1 MTMSQA
7 IEGIDRN
14 TLVGFIL
21 VLARVSPLFLLAPPF
36 NSTMVPMRARAI
48 IAVGIAIG
56 LSPIAL
62 HGLSIPSDAVK
73 IVELALKE
81 IVIGLGFAM
90 SIACL
95 FAAVDAAGSMI
106 DTQMVFNFGSL
117 INPVDN
123 TQSGSISQLYSMVGI
138 LVFITIDGEAWV
150 IRGLSRTYE
159 LVPML
164 QFPSISRLTAAVS
177 SAFVGI
183 FGAALEVAAP
193 VLLALILTDVAFG
206 VVSRVVPQMNIFAV
220 GFPAKI
226 IVGLLVV
233 AAALPFMGNWFYGQL
248 QHSVETG
255 LAGIG
260 VG

>member
-1 MTMSQA
+1 MNEVLAQL
-7 IEGIDRN
+7 DRN
-14 TLVGFIL
+14 TIVGFIL

-36 NSTMVPMRARAI
+36 NSTMVPPRARLI
-48 IAVGIAIG
+48 IAVGISIG
-56 LSPIAL
+56 IAPLAL
-62 HGLSIPSDAVK
+62 HGQAIPSDAMK
-73 IVELALKE
+73 IAGLALKE
-81 IVIGLGFAM
+81 IVIGLGFAF

-106 DTQMVFNFGSL
+106 DTQIGMNFGSL

-123 TQSGSISQLYSMVGI
+123 TQSGSISQLYSMVGV

-164 QFPSISRLTAAVS
+164 ATPSISKLTQAAA
-177 SAFVGI
+177 SAFEGI
-183 FGAALEVAAP
+183 FTAALEIAGP

-206 VVSRVVPQMNIFAV
+206 VVSRVVPQLNIFAV
-220 GFPAKI
+220 GFPMKM

-233 AAALPFMGNWFYGQL
+233 AAALPFMSGWFVDQL
-248 QHSVETG
+248 QRSVESG
-255 LAGIG
+255 LSGIG

>member
-1 MTMSQA
+1 MNEVLAQL
-7 IEGIDRN
+7 DRN
-14 TLVGFIL
+14 TIVGFIL

-36 NSTMVPMRARAI
+36 NSSMVPARARLI
-48 IAVGIAIG
+48 IACGISIG
-56 LSPIAL
+56 LAPLAL
-62 HGLSIPSDAVK
+62 HGQAIPGDAMK
-73 IVELALKE
+73 IAGLALKE
-81 IVIGLGFAM
+81 IVIGLGFAF

-106 DTQMVFNFGSL
+106 DTQIGMNFGSL
-117 INPVDN
+117 LNPVDN

-138 LVFITIDGEAWV
+138 LVFIAIDGEAWV
-150 IRGLSRTYE
+150 IRGLGRTYE

-164 QFPSISRLTAAVS
+164 STPSISKMTQAAT
-177 SAFVGI
+177 SAFEGI
-183 FGAALEVAAP
+183 LSSALEVAGP

-206 VVSRVVPQMNIFAV
+206 VVSRVVPQLNIFAV
-220 GFPAKI
+220 GFPMKM

-233 AAALPFMGNWFYGQL
+233 AAALPFMSGWFVDQL
-248 QHSVETG
+248 QRSVESG

>member
-1 MTMSQA
+1 LTVTL
-7 IEGIDRN
+7 ETLDRN

-36 NSTMVPMRARAI
+36 SSSMVPVRARVI

-56 LSPIAL
+56 LSPLAL
-62 HGLSIPSDAVK
+62 HGQAIPAEVMT
-73 IVELALKE
+73 IVTLALKE

-90 SIACL
+90 CIACL

-106 DTQMVFNFGSL
+106 DTQIGFNFGSL

-123 TQSGSISQLYSMVGI
+123 TQSGSMSQLYAMVGI
-138 LVFITIDGEAWV
+138 LVFIVIDGEAWV

-164 QFPSISRLTAAVS
+164 AMPSISKITAAVS
-177 SAFVGI
+177 GAFTGI
-183 FGAALEVAAP
+183 FTAALEVAAP

-206 VVSRVVPQMNIFAV
+206 VVSRVVPQLNVFAV

-233 AAALPFMGNWFYGQL
+233 AAALPFMGNWFYDQL
-248 QHSVETG
+248 QRSVESG
-255 LAGIG
+255 LSGIG

>member
-1 MTMSQA
+1 MNEVLAQL
-7 IEGIDRN
+7 DRN
-14 TLVGFIL
+14 TIVGFIL

-36 NSTMVPMRARAI
+36 NSSMVPARARLI
-48 IAVGIAIG
+48 IACGISVGLAP
-56 LSPIAL
+56 LAL
-62 HGLSIPSDAVK
+62 HGLAIPSEAIK
-73 IVELALKE
+73 IAGLALKE
-81 IVIGLGFAM
+81 ILVGLGFAF

-106 DTQMVFNFGSL
+106 DTQIGLSYGSL

-123 TQSGSISQLYSMVGI
+123 TESGSISQLYSMVGI
-138 LVFITIDGEAWV
+138 LVFIAIDGEDWV

-164 QFPSISRLTAAVS
+164 EFPSISKLTAAVS
-177 SAFVGI
+177 HAFIGI
-183 FGAALEVAAP
+183 FSAALEVAAP

-206 VVSRVVPQMNIFAV
+206 VVSRVVPQLNIFAV
-220 GFPAKI
+220 GFPMKM

-233 AAALPFMGNWFYGQL
+233 AAALPFMSGWFVDQL
-248 QHSVETG
+248 QRSVESG
-255 LAGIG
+255 LSGIG

>member
-1 MTMSQA
+1 MT
-7 IEGIDRN
+7 IETLDRN

-21 VLARVSPLFLLAPPF
+21 VLARVAPLFLLAPPF
-36 NSTMVPMRARAI
+36 SSSMVPVRARVI
-48 IAVGIAIG
+48 VAVAVAIG
-56 LSPIAL
+56 LAPLAL
-62 HGLSIPSDAVK
+62 HGQAIPADAVT
-73 IVELALKE
+73 IVELILKE
-81 IVIGLGFAM
+81 IVIGLAFAM
-90 SIACL
+90 AIASL
-95 FAAVDAAGSMI
+95 FAGVNAAGAMI
-106 DTQMVFNFGSL
+106 DTQMGLNFGSL

-123 TQSGSISQLYSMVGI
+123 TQSGTMSQLYAMVGI
-138 LVFITIDGEAWV
+138 LVFIVIDGEAWV

-164 QFPSISRLTAAVS
+164 EMPSIARMTAAVS
-177 SAFVGI
+177 SAFAGI
-183 FGAALEVAAP
+183 FTAALEVAAP

-206 VVSRVVPQMNIFAV
+206 VVSRVVPQLNVFAV

-233 AAALPFMGNWFYGQL
+233 AAALPFLGTWFYDQL

-255 LAGIG
+255 LSGIG

>member
-1 MTMSQA
+1 MNEVLAQL
-7 IEGIDRN
+7 DRN
-14 TLVGFIL
+14 TIVGFIL

-36 NSTMVPMRARAI
+36 SSSMVPMRARMV
-48 IAVGIAIG
+48 IAVGISVG
-56 LSPIAL
+56 LAPLAL
-62 HGLSIPSDAVK
+62 HGQQIPSDAVK
-73 IVELALKE
+73 IVGLALKE
-81 IVIGLGFAM
+81 IVIGLGFAL

-95 FAAVDAAGSMI
+95 FAAVDAAGAMI
-106 DTQMVFNFGSL
+106 DTQIGLNFGSL

-123 TQSGSISQLYSMVGI
+123 TQSGTMSQLYSMVGI

-159 LVPML
+159 LVPL
-164 QFPSISRLTAAVS
+164 LELPSLSRLTAGVT

-206 VVSRVVPQMNIFAV
+206 VVSRVVPQLNIFAV

-233 AAALPFMGNWFYGQL
+233 AAALPFMGNWFYDQL
-248 QHSVETG
+248 QHSVESG

-260 VG
+260 VA

>member
-1 MTMSQA
+1 MNQL
-7 IEGIDRN
+7 IEQLDRN
-14 TLVGFIL
+14 TIVGFLL
-21 VLARVSPLFLLAPPF
+21 VLSRVSPLFLLAPPF
-36 NSTMVPMRARAI
+36 SSTMVPMRARAI
-48 IAVGIAIG
+48 IATGIAIG
-56 LSPIAL
+56 LAPLAL
-62 HGLSIPSDAVK
+62 HGQTIPSEA
-73 IVELALKE
+73 IQITELVLKE
-81 IVIGLGFAM
+81 IVIGLGFALA
-90 SIACL
+90 IACL

-106 DTQMVFNFGSL
+106 DSQIGLSFGSL

-123 TQSGSISQLYSMVGI
+123 TQSGSMSQLYSMVGI

-164 QFPSISRLTAAVS
+164 ELPSIDKLTSGVVG
-177 SAFVGI
+177 AFSGI

-233 AAALPFMGNWFYGQL
+233 AAALPFMGNWFYDQL
-248 QHSVETG
+248 QHSVESG

>member
-1 MTMSQA
+1 MSVA
-7 IEGIDRN
+7 IEQLDRN

-36 NSTMVPMRARAI
+36 NSTMVPLRARAI
-48 IAVGIAIG
+48 IAVGISIG
-56 LSPIAL
+56 LAPLAL
-62 HGLSIPSDAVK
+62 HGQAIPSDTVK

-106 DTQMVFNFGSL
+106 DTQIGFNFGSL

-123 TQSGSISQLYSMVGI
+123 TQSGSMSQLYSMVGI

-164 QFPSISRLTAAVS
+164 SMPSISKLTAAVS
-177 SAFVGI
+177 SAFVNI
-183 FGAALEVAAP
+183 FTAALEVAAP

-206 VVSRVVPQMNIFAV
+206 VVSRVVPQLNIFAV
-220 GFPAKI
+220 GFPIKI

-233 AAALPFMGNWFYGQL
+233 AAALPFMGNWFYDQL

-255 LAGIG
+255 LSGIG
-260 VG
+260 MG

>member
-1 MTMSQA
+1 MNEVLAQL
-7 IEGIDRN
+7 DRN
-14 TLVGFIL
+14 TIVGFIL

-36 NSTMVPMRARAI
+36 NSSMVPARARLI
-48 IAVGIAIG
+48 IACGISVGLAP
-56 LSPIAL
+56 LAL
-62 HGLSIPSDAVK
+62 HGLAIPSDAMK
-73 IVELALKE
+73 IAGLALKE
-81 IVIGLGFAM
+81 ILVGLGFAF

-106 DTQMVFNFGSL
+106 DTQIGMNFGSL
-117 INPVDN
+117 LNPVDN

-138 LVFITIDGEAWV
+138 LVFIAIDGEAWV

-164 QFPSISRLTAAVS
+164 STPSISKLTAAAAG
-177 SAFVGI
+177 AFEGI
-183 FGAALEVAAP
+183 FSSALEVAGP

-206 VVSRVVPQMNIFAV
+206 VVSRVVPQLNIFAV
-220 GFPAKI
+220 GFPMKM

-233 AAALPFMGNWFYGQL
+233 AAALPFMSGWFVDQL
-248 QHSVETG
+248 QRSVESG
-255 LAGIG
+255 LSGIG

>member
-1 MTMSQA
+1 MT
-7 IEGIDRN
+7 IETLDRN

-36 NSTMVPMRARAI
+36 SSAMVPPRARLVV
-48 IAVGIAIG
+48 AVGIAIG
-56 LSPIAL
+56 LSPLAL
-62 HGLSIPSDAVK
+62 HGQSIPADAVT
-73 IVELALKE
+73 IVGLALKE
-81 IVIGLGFAM
+81 VVIGLAFALC
-90 SIACL
+90 IACL

-106 DTQMVFNFGSL
+106 DTQMGFNFGSL
-117 INPVDN
+117 VNPVDG
-123 TQSGSISQLYSMVGI
+123 TQSGSMSQLYAMVGV
-138 LVFITIDGEAWV
+138 LVFIVIDGPAWV

-164 QFPSISRLTAAVS
+164 SMPSIGKLTAAVS
-177 SAFVGI
+177 SAFIGI
-183 FGAALEVAAP
+183 FPAALEVAAP
-193 VLLALILTDVAFG
+193 VLLALVLTDVAFG
-206 VVSRVVPQMNIFAV
+206 VVSRVVPQLNIFAV

-233 AAALPFMGNWFYGQL
+233 AAALPFMGSWFYDQL

>member
-1 MTMSQA
+1 LTVA
-7 IEGIDRN
+7 IETLDRN

-36 NSTMVPMRARAI
+36 SSSMVPVRARVI
-48 IAVGIAIG
+48 VAVAIAIG
-56 LSPIAL
+56 LSPLAL
-62 HGLSIPSDAVK
+62 HGQAIPADAMK
-73 IVELALKE
+73 IVVLALKE
-81 IVIGLGFAM
+81 IVVGLGFALC
-90 SIACL
+90 IACL

-106 DTQMVFNFGSL
+106 DTQIGLNFGSL

-123 TQSGSISQLYSMVGI
+123 TQSGSMSQLYAMVGI
-138 LVFITIDGEAWV
+138 LVFIVIDGEAWV

-164 QFPSISRLTAAVS
+164 SMPSITKLTAAVS
-177 SAFVGI
+177 SAFAGI
-183 FGAALEVAAP
+183 FTAALEVAAP

-233 AAALPFMGNWFYGQL
+233 AAALPFMGSWLYDQL
-248 QHSVETG
+248 QRSVESG

-260 VG
+260 VA

>member
-1 MTMSQA
+1 LNQA
-7 IEGIDRN
+7 IEQLDRN
-14 TLVGFIL
+14 TLAGFIL
-21 VLARVSPLFLLAPPF
+21 VLARVSPLFLLTPPF
-36 NSTMVPMRARAI
+36 SSTMVPMRARVV

-56 LSPIAL
+56 LAPLAL
-62 HGLSIPSDAVK
+62 HGQQIPADVLK
-73 IVELALKE
+73 IAGLALKE
-81 IVIGLGFAM
+81 IVIGLGFAL

-106 DTQMVFNFGSL
+106 DTQIGLNFGSL

-123 TQSGSISQLYSMVGI
+123 TQSGSMSQLYAMVGV
-138 LVFITIDGEAWV
+138 LVFVVIDGEAWV
-150 IRGLSRTYE
+150 IRGLARTYE

-164 QFPSISRLTAAVS
+164 TQPSLTKLTAGVA
-177 SAFVGI
+177 SAFTGI
-183 FGAALEVAAP
+183 FTAALEVAAP

-220 GFPAKI
+220 GFPMKM

-233 AAALPFMGNWFYGQL
+233 GAALPFMGGWFYDQL
-248 QHSVETG
+248 QRSVESG

>member
-1 MTMSQA
+1 MNVNQVVG
-7 IEGIDRN
+7 ELDRN

-21 VLARVSPLFLLAPPF
+21 VLARVSPMFLLAPPF
-36 NSTMVPMRARAI
+36 NSTMVPMRARVI
-48 IAVGIAIG
+48 IAVAISIG
-56 LSPIAL
+56 LAPLAL
-62 HGLSIPSDAVK
+62 HGQQIPSDAMK
-73 IVELALKE
+73 ITELALKE
-81 IVIGLGFAM
+81 IVIGLGFALV
-90 SIACL
+90 IACL
-95 FAAVDAAGSMI
+95 FAAVDMAGSMI
-106 DTQMVFNFGSL
+106 DTQMGFNFGSL

-138 LVFITIDGEAWV
+138 LVFIAIDGETWV
-150 IRGLSRTYE
+150 IRGLARTYE

-164 QFPSISRLTAAVS
+164 SMPSLTKLTEAVATAFAAI
-177 SAFVGI
+177 A
-183 FGAALEVAAP
+183 GAALEVAAP

-233 AAALPFMGNWFYGQL
+233 AAALPFMSGWFYDQM
-248 QHSVETG
+248 QRSVETG

-260 VG
+260 MG

>member
-1 MTMSQA
+1 MNEVVAQL
-7 IEGIDRN
+7 DRN
-14 TLVGFIL
+14 TIVGFIL

-36 NSTMVPMRARAI
+36 NSSMVPARARLI
-48 IAVGIAIG
+48 IACGISIG
-56 LSPIAL
+56 LAPIAL
-62 HGLSIPSDAVK
+62 HGQAIPADAMK
-73 IVELALKE
+73 IAGLALKE
-81 IVIGLGFAM
+81 IVIGLGFAF

-106 DTQMVFNFGSL
+106 DTQIGMTFGSL

-123 TQSGSISQLYSMVGI
+123 TQSGSMSQLYSMVGI
-138 LVFITIDGEAWV
+138 LVFIAIDGEAWV
-150 IRGLSRTYE
+150 IRGLGRTYE

-164 QFPSISRLTAAVS
+164 STPSISKMTAAAT
-177 SAFVGI
+177 SAFEGI
-183 FGAALEVAAP
+183 LSSALEVAGP

-206 VVSRVVPQMNIFAV
+206 VVSRVVPQLNIFAV
-220 GFPAKI
+220 GFPMKM

-233 AAALPFMGNWFYGQL
+233 AAALPFMSGWFVDQL
-248 QHSVETG
+248 QRSVESG

>member
-1 MTMSQA
+1 LTVA
-7 IEGIDRN
+7 IETLDRN

-36 NSTMVPMRARAI
+36 SSSMVPVRARMI
-48 IAVGIAIG
+48 IAVAIAIG
-56 LSPIAL
+56 LSPLAL
-62 HGLSIPSDAVK
+62 HGQAIPADVMK
-73 IVELALKE
+73 IVTLALKE
-81 IVIGLGFAM
+81 IVVGLGFAFC
-90 SIACL
+90 IACL

-106 DTQMVFNFGSL
+106 DTQIGLNFGSL

-123 TQSGSISQLYSMVGI
+123 TQSGSMSQLYSMVGI
-138 LVFITIDGEAWV
+138 LVFIVIDGEAWV

-164 QFPSISRLTAAVS
+164 SMPSIDKLTAAVS
-177 SAFVGI
+177 SAFAGI
-183 FGAALEVAAP
+183 FTAALEVAAP

-233 AAALPFMGNWFYGQL
+233 AAALPFMGGWLYDQL
-248 QHSVETG
+248 QRSVETG
-255 LAGIG
+255 LSGIG
-260 VG
+260 VA

>member
-1 MTMSQA
+1 MTVA
-7 IEGIDRN
+7 IETLDRN

-36 NSTMVPMRARAI
+36 SSSMVPVRARVI
-48 IAVGIAIG
+48 VAVAIAIG
-56 LSPIAL
+56 LSPLAL
-62 HGLSIPSDAVK
+62 HGQAIPADAMK
-73 IVELALKE
+73 IVVLALKE
-81 IVIGLGFAM
+81 IVVGLGFALC
-90 SIACL
+90 IACL

-106 DTQMVFNFGSL
+106 DTQIGLNFGSL

-123 TQSGSISQLYSMVGI
+123 TQSGSMSQLYAMVGI
-138 LVFITIDGEAWV
+138 LVFIVIDGEAWV

-164 QFPSISRLTAAVS
+164 SMPSITKLTAAVS
-177 SAFVGI
+177 SAFAGI
-183 FGAALEVAAP
+183 FTAALEVAAP

-233 AAALPFMGNWFYGQL
+233 AAALPFMGSWLYDQL
-248 QHSVETG
+248 QRSVESG

-260 VG
+260 VA

>member
-1 MTMSQA
+1 LKVT
-7 IEGIDRN
+7 IETLDRN
-14 TLVGFIL
+14 TLVGFLL

-36 NSTMVPMRARAI
+36 SSSMVPMRARSI
-48 IAVGIAIG
+48 IAVGISIG
-56 LSPIAL
+56 LAPLAL
-62 HGLSIPSDAVK
+62 HGQAIPADAVT
-73 IVELALKE
+73 IVGLVLKE
-81 IVIGLGFAM
+81 IVIGLAFAM

-95 FAAVDAAGSMI
+95 FAAVDAAGAMI
-106 DTQMVFNFGSL
+106 DTQIGLNFGSL

-123 TQSGSISQLYSMVGI
+123 TQSGTMSQLYSMVGI
-138 LVFITIDGEAWV
+138 LVFIAIDGEAWV

-164 QFPSISRLTAAVS
+164 EMPSIARLTSAVS
-177 SAFVGI
+177 SAFAGI
-183 FGAALEVAAP
+183 LGAALEVAAP

-206 VVSRVVPQMNIFAV
+206 VVSRVVPQLNIFAV

-233 AAALPFMGNWFYGQL
+233 AAALPFMGNWFYDQL

-255 LAGIG
+255 LSGIG